1 MLSVSCI
8 FSMAISLNFRVKGII
23 MKNLIFIL
31 SLCISSFV
39 SANESSGSAAAKE
52 WLKIVDAGNYTESWQ
67 KSDSFFQS
75 QLSQSKWDTA
85 LKGVRT
91 PLGKVNSR
99 AELGVKEYA
108 ALPGV
113 PEGEYLVI
121 QFQTDFQN
129 KKSATE
135 TLTLS
140 KSSGQ
145 WLPVG
150 YFIK

>member
-1 MLSVSCI
+1 MR
-8 FSMAISLNFRVKGII
+8 F
-23 MKNLIFIL
+23 
-31 SLCISSFV
+31 
-39 SANESSGSAAAKE
+39 
-52 WLKIVDAGNYTESWQ
+52 
-67 KSDSFFQS
+67 FFQS

-91 PLGKVNSR
+91 PLGKVNLR

-108 ALPGV
+108 ELSGAPV
-113 PEGEYLVI
+113 GEYLVI

-135 TLTLS
+135 TLMLS
-140 KSSGQ
+140 KSSGK

>member
-1 MLSVSCI
+1 
-8 FSMAISLNFRVKGII
+8 
-23 MKNLIFIL
+23 MKKLILIL
-31 SLCISSFV
+31 TLCISSLV
-39 SANESSGSAAAKE
+39 SANESSGSKAAKE
-52 WLKIVDAGNYTESWQ
+52 WLNIVDAGNYSDSWQ

-75 QLSQSKWDTA
+75 QLSQNKWDKA

-99 AELGVKEYA
+99 SELGAKEYTT
-108 ALPGV
+108 LPGV
-113 PEGEYLVI
+113 PDGEYLVI

-140 KSSGQ
+140 KASGK
-145 WLPVG
+145 WLPIG

>member
-1 MLSVSCI
+1 
-8 FSMAISLNFRVKGII
+8 
-23 MKNLIFIL
+23 MKKLILIL
-31 SLCISSFV
+31 TLCISSFV
-39 SANESSGSAAAKE
+39 SANEPLGSTAARE
-52 WLKIVDAGNYTESWQ
+52 WLNIVDAGNYSESWQ
-67 KSDSFFQS
+67 KTDSLFQS
-75 QLSQSKWDTA
+75 QLSQNEWDKA

-99 AELGVKEYA
+99 SESSTKEYA
-108 ALPGV
+108 TLPGV
-113 PEGEYLVI
+113 PDGEYLVI

-129 KKSATE
+129 KKPATE

-140 KSSGQ
+140 KSSGK

>member
-1 MLSVSCI
+1 MCGLS
-8 FSMAISLNFRVKGII
+8 ISFRVKGII
-23 MKNLIFIL
+23 LKKLILIL

-39 SANESSGSAAAKE
+39 LANESDGSNAAKE
-52 WLKIVDAGNYTESWQ
+52 WLKIVDAGNYAKSWQ
-67 KSDSFFQS
+67 KSDSFFKS
-75 QLSQSKWDTA
+75 QLPETKWDTA
-85 LKGVRT
+85 LKAVRT
-91 PLGKVNSR
+91 PLGKVKSR
-99 AELGVKEYA
+99 SELIAKEYSS
-108 ALPGV
+108 LPGV

-121 QFQTDFQN
+121 QFQTEFKN

-140 KSSGQ
+140 KSSGH

>member
-1 MLSVSCI
+1 
-8 FSMAISLNFRVKGII
+8 MAISLNFRVNGII
-23 MKNLIFIL
+23 MKKLIFIL

-39 SANESSGSAAAKE
+39 SANESAGSTAAKE
-52 WLKIVDAGNYTESWQ
+52 WLKVVDAGNYTESWQ

-75 QLSQSKWDTA
+75 QLSQNKWDTA
-85 LKGVRT
+85 LEDVRT

-99 AELGVKEYA
+99 SELGTKEYST
-108 ALPGV
+108 LPGV
-113 PEGEYLVI
+113 PEGQYLVI

-140 KSSGQ
+140 KSSGK

>member
-1 MLSVSCI
+1 
-8 FSMAISLNFRVKGII
+8 
-23 MKNLIFIL
+23 MKKLIFIL

-39 SANESSGSAAAKE
+39 SANESAGSIAANE
-52 WLKIVDAGNYTESWQ
+52 WLKVVDAGNYTESWQ
-67 KSDSFFQS
+67 KADSFFQS
-75 QLSQSKWDTA
+75 QLSQNKWDTA
-85 LKGVRT
+85 LKGVRA

-99 AELGVKEYA
+99 EEFGAKEYST
-108 ALPGV
+108 LLGV

-129 KKSATE
+129 KKSSIE

-140 KSSGQ
+140 KSSGK

>member
-1 MLSVSCI
+1 M
-8 FSMAISLNFRVKGII
+8 NK
-23 MKNLIFIL
+23 LILIL
-31 SLCISSFV
+31 SLCVSSLV
-39 SANESSGSAAAKE
+39 LANDSSGSTAAKQ
-52 WLKIVDAGNYTESWQ
+52 WLKIIDAGNYAESWQ
-67 KSDSFFQS
+67 KSDSLFKL
-75 QLSQSKWDTA
+75 QLSQSKWDSA
-85 LKGVRT
+85 LQGVRS
-91 PLGKVNSR
+91 PLGTANSR
-99 AELGVKEYA
+99 SELSAKKYS

-113 PEGEYLVI
+113 PDGEYLVI
-121 QFQTDFQN
+121 QYQTEFQN

>member
-1 MLSVSCI
+1 
-8 FSMAISLNFRVKGII
+8 
-23 MKNLIFIL
+23 MKKLILIL

-39 SANESSGSAAAKE
+39 WGNESDGSIIAKQ
-52 WLKIVDAGNYTESWQ
+52 WLKIVDAGEYVKSWQ
-67 KSDSFFQS
+67 KSDLLFKS
-75 QLSQSKWDTA
+75 QLSLTKWDAA

-91 PLGKVNSR
+91 PLGKVKSR
-99 AELGVKEYA
+99 SELGAKEYS

-121 QFQTDFQN
+121 QFQTEFEN

-135 TLTLS
+135 ILTLS
-140 KSSGQ
+140 KSSGH